1 VSTSPPTAALQ
12 PATLGSGEERA
23 RPSLWA
29 LELERLRRRLELT
42 NLRIA
47 RLYVLGKGQR
57 AAAPPEADRTV
68 LDDLYV
74 SDTEFQQHL
83 SALSGLAPRGLDH
96 ADTAQALESIDRAA
110 AALARKLQA
119 EDLRDARRGQHSR
132 FDRLSQRAGL
142 SPLDREILLLV
153 LAPEIDRRY
162 RRVFAYLHDDWA
174 RGLPSVGLIID
185 VLAPLVGDGDRLEIL
200 GRFEAD
206 SPLVRRGIVE
216 LLAARSDDVRPLSQR
231 HARAGDATVG
241 ALLGVPRVS
250 EGLLGRVRHIA
261 AAPAPPAHLLPPSFA
276 HDVNIVAERVARAER
291 GVSVFFTGPEPAA
304 NRAAA
309 GALSRILGL
318 PVLELELAPFL
329 AAADRAL
336 DDMAT
341 VLRDAFVL
349 DAAIVVLGLPDTD
362 QSEPAALRNLESIWR
377 RLQDFPGLLLVPAT
391 SPPPA
396 SWLAE
401 GRHAVTLTVRLP
413 DFAERVQVFQ
423 AVVRADPVGEGLTD
437 GDLESVANRYRMSRQ
452 QIAQS
457 VAWARDAA
465 WARTPPGGRPS
476 MGLSDLIQGAR
487 AQFSRDIGSLARRIE
502 PRAEFEDLVLPPRE
516 KAHITELAAFVE
528 RRGQVYE
535 AWGFESKFPRGTGA
549 KALFFGR
556 SGTGKTM
563 AAECIARRL
572 GLDLFKVDLSAVVSK
587 WVGETEK
594 NLSAIFDRAQE
605 AQAVL
610 LFDEADALFG
620 NRTSTQSAV
629 DRYANLE
636 TNYLLQRI
644 EEYDGIAILSSNLKQ
659 NIDEAFTRR
668 FHFVVEF
675 PLPDRPAREEIWRRA
690 FPRHAPLAQDV
701 DFPFLADRFKFTG
714 GNIKNSVL
722 RAAFLAASH
731 GNVIALG
738 HILHGVFREY
748 QNLEREPTER
758 DFAPHW
764 HHVSA
769 LVDLDKGL
777 RKKEGTR

>member
-1 VSTSPPTAALQ
+1 MSDARNPFTETHDPSAQTAV
-12 PATLGSGEERA
+12 
-23 RPSLWA
+23 
-29 LELERLRRRLELT
+29 ELDRLRRRLELT

-57 AAAPPEADRTV
+57 SELPGDGDRTV

-83 SALSGLAPRGLDH
+83 SALSGIPSPTLKNP
-96 ADTAQALESIDRAA
+96 DTAGAIENIDRAA
-110 AALARKLQA
+110 AALARRLHA
-119 EDLRDARRGQHSR
+119 EDLVSERRGRQSR
-132 FDRLSQRAGL
+132 FDRLCQRADL
-142 SPLDREILLLV
+142 SAVDREVLLLV
-153 LAPEIDRRY
+153 LAPEVDRRY

-174 RGLPSVGLIID
+174 RGLPSVGLVID
-185 VLAPLVGDGDRLEIL
+185 VLAPLLPGADRLEIL
-200 GRFEAD
+200 TRFEAD
-206 SPLVRRGIVE
+206 SPLVRKGLVE
-216 LLAARSDDVRPLSQR
+216 LLTSRADDMRPLAQR
-231 HARAGDATVG
+231 HLRAGDATVG
-241 ALLGVPRVS
+241 LLLGVPRVS
-250 EGLLGRVRHIA
+250 DALLGRARHVA
-261 AAPAPPAHLLPPSFA
+261 EAPPPPPHLLPPGFA
-276 HDVNIVAERVARAER
+276 RDVAAVAERVRQTHR
-291 GVSVFFTGPEPAA
+291 GVTVFFTGPEAPAT
-304 NRAAA
+304 RAAA
-309 GALSRILGL
+309 SLLTRSLGRPL
-318 PVLELELAPFL
+318 IEIELAPFL

-336 DDMAT
+336 DDLAT

-349 DAAIVVLGLPDTD
+349 DAAVVVLGLPDTD
-362 QSEPAALRNLESIWR
+362 QSEPAALRALESLWR
-377 RLQDFPGLLLVPAT
+377 RLQDFPGLLLVPAA

-396 SWLAE
+396 SWLSE
-401 GRHAVTLTVRLP
+401 GRHAATLTVKLP
-413 DFAERVQVFQ
+413 DFGERVSVFRTI
-423 AVVRADPVGEGLTD
+423 VRSDPAGDTVTD
-437 GDLESVANRYRMSRQ
+437 DDLEAVANRYRMSRQ
-452 QIAQS
+452 QISQT

-465 WARTPPGGRPS
+465 WGRTAPGGAPA
-476 MGLSDLIQGAR
+476 MALPDLVQGAR
-487 AQFSRDIGSLARRIE
+487 AQFSRDIGSLARRVE
-502 PRAEFEDLVLPPRE
+502 PHADFDDLVLPPRE
-516 KAHITELAAFVE
+516 KAHIGELSAFVE

-535 AWGFESKFPRGTGA
+535 AWGFEAKFPRGTGA

-563 AAECIARRL
+563 AAECIARKL
-572 GLDLFKVDLSAVVSK
+572 GLDLFKVDLSSVVSK

-620 NRTSTQSAV
+620 SRTSTQSAV

-668 FHFVVEF
+668 FHFIVEF

-690 FPRHAPLAQDV
+690 FPGDAPLHADV

-722 RAAFLAASH
+722 RAAFLAASG
-731 GNVIALG
+731 GNVITMA
-738 HILHGVFREY
+738 HILHGVLREY

-777 RKKEGTR
+777 RKKEVAR